1 MTQDKIFEFMHKM
14 LIQNE
19 APHANEFWVS
29 KDIYSQLNTDH
40 YLHYKIYTSELIPKD
55 TMYLGKMFF

>member
-1 MTQDKIFEFMHKM
+1 MTEEKIHTFMHKM
-14 LIQNE
+14 LVANT

-29 KDIYSQLNTDH
+29 SDIYLQLNTFK
-40 YLHYKIYTSELIPKD
+40 YLHCNIYTSELIPED